1 MEDSEELTYTKV
13 LTPFYKQFVNFEQ
26 IVFQEKVFKIVKTR
40 KGKDRLPIDQLEK
53 HGVFDPN
60 LYKKDTL
67 LLMCKKFI
75 RKNDFMRF

>member
-1 MEDSEELTYTKV
+1 MEDSEELTYTKL
-13 LTPFYKQFVNFEQ
+13 LTPFYKQFVDFEE
-26 IVFQEKVFKIVKTR
+26 IVFQEKVFEIVETR
-40 KGKDRLPIDQLEK
+40 KGKDRLPIDQREE

-60 LYKKDTL
+60 SYKKENL